1 MKGEST
7 RTILFSLLAAASALT
22 VAGCTLRQ
30 SAEQPPSGQ
39 AASTSSPAAIEGSCK
54 SPHVPPADVADK
66 PGYTQF
72 DVAVTNSLGWPVS
85 GLATQDFVL
94 YSGSQI
100 FPVAYFREHKN
111 DDPVAI
117 ALVVD
122 TSGKMATRLP
132 VVKQTL
138 GDFVRNLNPCDE
150 LALFAF
156 NSQVYVVQPFSTDHQ
171 MAAESLNLLKAYG
184 KSALYDATSTAL
196 QSLEGADNPNRKFIL
211 ITDGIDNSSATTES
225 EVVAQAT
232 KDRIPIYAIGIG
244 DPNAPK
250 RPRIAW
256 GQAYAPS
263 APPIVVGPPNIGTH
277 TVDMPSILHARPG
290 TDRVDPGSLED
301 LSAVSGGRSFIA
313 PSRGEV
319 EGSSL
324 ETAIFAIA
332 ENIAGGYAIG
342 VVVPANVN
350 PTAVKVTIPTR
361 LDLEVRAHPIA
372 ASPKHD

>member
-1 MKGEST
+1 M
-7 RTILFSLLAAASALT
+7 
-22 VAGCTLRQ
+22 AGL
-30 SAEQPPSGQ
+30 
-39 AASTSSPAAIEGSCK
+39 
-54 SPHVPPADVADK
+54 
-66 PGYTQF
+66 
-72 DVAVTNSLGWPVS
+72 

-313 PSRGEV
+313 PSQGRG
-319 EGSSL
+319 
-324 ETAIFAIA
+324 
-332 ENIAGGYAIG
+332 
-342 VVVPANVN
+342 
-350 PTAVKVTIPTR
+350 
-361 LDLEVRAHPIA
+361 
-372 ASPKHD
+372 